1 MVRSGVWE
9 SEWLQAMAYIRAFD
23 DASRPF
29 DKCRKPDGFTM
40 SGHSIKLALSARPH
54 PDCWVGGVD

>member
-1 MVRSGVWE
+1 
-9 SEWLQAMAYIRAFD
+9 MAYIRAFD